1 MRTGQWKV
9 ANAVVFVATLAANAA
24 AGTGAM
30 SGESIGVIANRFP
43 SLFLPANYV
52 FGIWTLIYAWQF
64 VFVVFQALPLAVS
77 SRTVTRLGPWWAVSN
92 VLNAVWLATFAFS
105 RFALAMV
112 IMLALLAVL
121 IVIAERLRGAPA
133 MGWAEMVCVRWSFD
147 LYLAWI
153 SVAVIANTF
162 QLAHVVGFEGAGM
175 TEATW
180 ALTMMGVAT
189 ALGWILAL
197 MRGMWVFP
205 LVVAWAL
212 RGIGARYADVAPIA
226 AAAGALVPA
235 GIVVGALLSAA
246 ARRFAPPATPET
258 GAG

>member
-133 MGWAEMVCVRWSFD
+133 MGWAEVVCVRWSFD

-180 ALTMMGVAT
+180 AITK
-189 ALGWILAL
+189 
-197 MRGMWVFP
+197 
-205 LVVAWAL
+205 
-212 RGIGARYADVAPIA
+212 IGRAHV
-226 AAAGALVPA
+226 
-235 GIVVGALLSAA
+235 
-246 ARRFAPPATPET
+246 
-258 GAG
+258 

>member
-1 MRTGQWKV
+1 
-9 ANAVVFVATLAANAA
+9 
-24 AGTGAM
+24 
-30 SGESIGVIANRFP
+30 
-43 SLFLPANYV
+43 
-52 FGIWTLIYAWQF
+52 
-64 VFVVFQALPLAVS
+64 
-77 SRTVTRLGPWWAVSN
+77 
-92 VLNAVWLATFAFS
+92 
-105 RFALAMV
+105 
-112 IMLALLAVL
+112 
-121 IVIAERLRGAPA
+121 
-133 MGWAEMVCVRWSFD
+133 
-147 LYLAWI
+147 
-153 SVAVIANTF
+153 
-162 QLAHVVGFEGAGM
+162 M

-246 ARRFAPPATPET
+246 ARRFAPPATPERNRRRELRRSST
-258 GAG
+258 FGYLGSPRRPRSSVGGRWRPS